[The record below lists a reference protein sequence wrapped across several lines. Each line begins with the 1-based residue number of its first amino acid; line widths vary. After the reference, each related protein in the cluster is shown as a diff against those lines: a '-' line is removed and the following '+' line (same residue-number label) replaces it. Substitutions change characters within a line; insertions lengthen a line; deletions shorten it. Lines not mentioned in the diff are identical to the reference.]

1 MWEGIALSGQRYRTP
16 TAQPSRD
23 ILMVYLI
30 ALGKDRSVASLLFFS
45 GVLAALLF
53 PWKKAFTLQ
62 AALLLIPCH
71 DYDLCEGV

>member
-1 MWEGIALSGQRYRTP
+1 
-16 TAQPSRD
+16 
-23 ILMVYLI
+23 MVYLI

-62 AALLLIPCH
+62 AALLLSHVTIMIFAKGSSYP
-71 DYDLCEGV
+71 LLSRGP